1 MEFSK
6 IGKFPSVGIQTVVN
20 FFGLPNR
27 KNMQNVVG
35 NDKKKQRYLNF
46 PISPGYYYCRMESGG
61 GIEFKRKEPISRK
74 VVQWIKAF
82 I

>member
-1 MEFSK
+1 
-6 IGKFPSVGIQTVVN
+6 
-20 FFGLPNR
+20 
-27 KNMQNVVG
+27 MQNVVG
-35 NDKKKQRYLNF
+35 NDKKYKGIWTSQFLLATT
-46 PISPGYYYCRMESGG
+46 IVGWKVVG